1 MPKELPEGYE
11 LRGAAVSE
19 TEAVLD
25 YLEVVM
31 NAPREYFACIY
42 RNFPGDVPAHSRIV
56 LTDGRIV
63 AHVHAFPIDFWMN
76 GVRVPGMMI
85 GDVGTHPD
93 HRRKGLGTLLLEDA
107 CRHAREAHG
116 STFALLR
123 SGVAHFYGAA
133 AWDVLPMTSWRIDV
147 AGFDVSAEVARLD
160 ETAAEAMKH
169 YHVRRFE
176 RAEELGR
183 IASIHEEQ
191 NRGRS
196 LTVIRSWEYWRRHFY
211 WSSHHEAESLFLVA
225 EMNGGVVAYSRA
237 NAGRL
242 TEMGCL
248 PEHAPAAF
256 ALLESTI
263 RQLRKKDT
271 GSFEVL
277 VPEDHCLWA
286 LLADSENAEAK
297 EHRGHWLRQID
308 WAAMLEHFEVVF
320 KERARRAGLEPTHPV
335 TLALG
340 GQMVTLPLGSE
351 AEAPAEACDLELS
364 QIDAFRLVT
373 GAVRGSSLT
382 DDPELGK
389 LLDCLFEEDSP
400 IFWPMDVV

>member
-1 MPKELPEGYE
+1 MGKSLPEGYE
-11 LRGAAVSE
+11 IRGAEANQ

-42 RNFPGDVPAHSRIV
+42 RNFPGDVPAHSRIA
-56 LTDGRIV
+56 LADGRIV

-85 GDVGTHPD
+85 GDVSTHPD
-93 HRRKGLGTLLLEDA
+93 HRRKGLGTLLLQDA
-107 CRHAREAHG
+107 CRHGCEAHG
-116 STFALLR
+116 ATFALLK
-123 SGVAHFYGAA
+123 SGVAHFYSAA
-133 AWDVLPMTSWRIDV
+133 GWDVLPMTSWRIDV
-147 AGFDVSAEVARLD
+147 AGFDVRAEVARLD
-160 ETAAEAMKH
+160 ETAAEAMKR
-169 YHVRRFE
+169 YQVRRFE

-183 IASIHEEQ
+183 IANIHEEQ

-196 LTVIRSWEYWRRHFY
+196 LTVIRSWDYWRRHFY
-211 WSSHHEAESLFLVA
+211 WSSHHEVESLFLVA
-225 EMNGGVVAYSRA
+225 EMNGSVVAYSRA

-263 RQLRKKDT
+263 RQLRKRDA
-271 GSFEVL
+271 GSFQVL
-277 VPEDHCLWA
+277 VPEDHGLWA
-286 LLADSENAEAK
+286 LLSASENAEAA

-308 WAAMLEHFEVVF
+308 WAGMLAYFEVAF
-320 KERARRAGLEPTHPV
+320 RERAKRAGIEPARPV
-335 TLALG
+335 TLSMGA
-340 GQMVTLPLGSE
+340 QTVTLPLPSASE
-351 AEAPAEACDLELS
+351 DAATTCDLELN

-382 DDPELGK
+382 DDAELGK
-389 LLDCLFEEDSP
+389 LLDSLFEEDSP